1 MRKVFSGSV
10 MAVLVILMSAGLA
23 LAGSGYNSGGQGAGG
38 GTGISLVCTGSP
50 VTVTGMVSDLSYTGS
65 GMVITTDTGDV
76 TINGIGPFHY
86 WESQGLNRPE
96 VGELVMVDGMEI
108 DFNGTLKIVA
118 MSITINQTTTIELRE
133 ECVDGIGGWPLWR
146 GGSQAR

>member
-1 MRKVFSGSV
+1 MRKAFSGSV
-10 MAVLVILMSAGLA
+10 MAVLVIFLSVGLA
-23 LAGSGYNSGGQGAGG
+23 LAGSGYNSDGQGAGG

-86 WESQGLNRPE
+86 WESQNLNRPE

-118 MSITINQTTTIELRE
+118 MSININQTTTIELRE

-146 GGSQAR
+146 GGSQSR